1 MTSTSILITM
11 LVLSLLL
18 SAAVVPVLLSLL
30 LPLSLHASTSMQ
42 PVVCRVSEVLQQQHI
57 VPCANKQHYTII
69 ITSRCAA
76 ALQQGALQQ
85 AAEHAATAR
94 RAFDWV
100 SCTATTAAAAA
111 AACSASAAAAAA
123 DAPARAHSTTAATG
137 IAAAAA
143 LASASTTGDSASL
156 AGTITTHANS
166 SAAGDAPECPTAANG
181 HNDDNYSCEQ
191 LPPEQAP
198 AARAA
203 LKRVLRLAAQ
213 GAVIKK
219 TVTKKGV
226 IRAGGASLG
235 LTELRHRAESLLEEM
250 EDVEDE
256 IVQVRTSRTLVRK
269 LSQIVLDGSFL
280 KERSCFHTS
289 TSSH

>member
-1 MTSTSILITM
+1 M
-11 LVLSLLL
+11 
-18 SAAVVPVLLSLL
+18 
-30 LPLSLHASTSMQ
+30 
-42 PVVCRVSEVLQQQHI
+42 
-57 VPCANKQHYTII
+57 
-69 ITSRCAA
+69 SRCAA

-100 SCTATTAAAAA
+100 SCIATTAAAAA
-111 AACSASAAAAAA
+111 AACSASSAAAAAA
-123 DAPARAHSTTAATG
+123 ASGDAPARAHSTTAA
-137 IAAAAA
+137 AAA
-143 LASASTTGDSASL
+143 ASASTTGDSASL
-156 AGTITTHANS
+156 TGTITAHANS
-166 SAAGDAPECPTAANG
+166 SAAGDAPDCPTAANG
-181 HNDDNYSCEQ
+181 HSDDLYSCEQ

-213 GAVIKK
+213 GAVTKK

-226 IRAGGASLG
+226 IRAGASLG

-256 IVQVRTSRTLVRK
+256 IVQVRTPRTLSKNVLQELSWWKVLLGALSLLHVRAFCR
-269 LSQIVLDGSFL
+269 LSHRV
-280 KERSCFHTS
+280 RM
-289 TSSH
+289 